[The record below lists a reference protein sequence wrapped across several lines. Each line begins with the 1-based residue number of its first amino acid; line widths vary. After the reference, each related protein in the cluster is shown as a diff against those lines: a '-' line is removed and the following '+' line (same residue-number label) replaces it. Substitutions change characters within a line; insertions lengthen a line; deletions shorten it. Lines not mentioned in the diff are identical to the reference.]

1 MSEKRKYIYN
11 ADANAPVV
19 VANIADFQDENHHIY
34 RQEQFVFRTIFMRRG
49 KLYRRS
55 FSLLKDAIDY
65 RDACL
70 RISPTPQRR
79 ERSLGGN
86 TKAWHSMFNVAPSFM
101 RTYRVILTTTSG
113 KIRKSFSELERAREW
128 RDAEIRRRGVV
139 ETFKGSPD
147 AVQSYSDIGD
157 KSCVFADS
165 DNIRDEL
172 DNIQFEQWEEFEQ

>member
-1 MSEKRKYIYN
+1 M
-11 ADANAPVV
+11 V
-19 VANIADFQDENHHIY
+19 VADVADFQAENHHIY
-34 RQEQFVFRTIFMRRG
+34 RQEQFAFHTIFIRDG

-70 RISPTPQRR
+70 RISPTPKSRGR
-79 ERSLGGN
+79 ARGGN
-86 TKAWHSMFNVAPSFM
+86 TKQWHSMFNISPSIT
-101 RTYRVILTTTSG
+101 RTYRVILPTTSG
-113 KIRKSFSELERAREW
+113 RIRKSFSELERAREW
-128 RDAEIRRRGVV
+128 RDAEIRRRGVM

-157 KSCVFADS
+157 KTCVFADS

-172 DNIQFEQWEEFEQ
+172 DNIQFETWEEFER